1 LIFFTFDKGQAMLDK
16 KFKKLVVTII
26 AAILSFT
33 ISPCRANSL
42 FIQEQDSHKYI
53 LLAESWV
60 EYPYGWFYT
69 LDQMEEL
76 YEVEYYENNTLDY
89 FIRNESG
96 KCISQCDNE
105 LSEIPEQFIE
115 KTLLML
121 QQMLDRGLT
130 KYLFRLDT
138 FHGHFFVT
146 DEQFERKY
154 LHLNTKEMINMFVN
168 DDSLGVL
175 FHCAEH
181 MALTNPPQTGVIDEE
196 AQKFIKQRNI
206 IGWYDE
212 VSIEVVAPEQNGLVG
227 DGKSNT
233 ATIPQGFRGV
243 GAITFKANVN
253 GEFSIELADHQTIR
267 LDISLC
273 DYYYY

>member
-1 LIFFTFDKGQAMLDK
+1 MLDR
-16 KFKKLVVTII
+16 KFKKLVVTTI
-26 AAILSFT
+26 AAMLSFT
-33 ISPCRANSL
+33 ISPCQGNSL
-42 FIQEQDSHKYI
+42 FIQEQDPHKYI

-69 LDQMEEL
+69 LDQIEEL
-76 YEVEYYENNTLDY
+76 YEIEYFENNRLNC

-96 KCISQCDNE
+96 KYISQCDNE

-115 KTLLML
+115 KTLKML
-121 QQMLDRGLT
+121 QQMLDRKLT

-146 DEQFERKY
+146 DAQFEMKY
-154 LHLNTKEMINMFVN
+154 LNLKTKEMINMFVN

-181 MALTNPPQTGVIDEE
+181 MALRNPPKKGFIDKE
-196 AQKFIKQRNI
+196 AQKYIKQRNI

-212 VSIEVVAPEQNGLVG
+212 ESVEVVTAEKNGLVG

-233 ATIPQGFRGV
+233 ASIPQGFRGV
-243 GAITFKANVN
+243 GVITFKANVN
-253 GEFSIELADHQTIR
+253 GELSIELATHQTIR